1 MKNRPKNENNP
12 REKSGSRPS
21 KRIAHIQGHKASDAH
36 KSAEKPARGKAV
48 IGQLSVNSKGVG
60 FVENP
65 EDKSA
70 DFEILPESLHTAL
83 HKDEVEILPLGRQSR
98 FNRPLA
104 EVVRIIKRSKM
115 RYVGVLESAGKGFA
129 LVPDDKRLY
138 KDVFVSDDASQGAKA
153 GDKVYVEIYEWDEK
167 KGYPVGR
174 VLEVIGRHGEHN
186 AEMRAIVLER
196 GLAYD
201 YPVDV
206 VREAE
211 AIEKN
216 KAISAEERAKRRDFS
231 DVPTFTIDPI
241 DAKDFDDAISFKEL
255 GGGRYEIGV
264 HIADVSHYV
273 REGTALDREA
283 RERGFSVYLV
293 DRTIPMLPEV
303 LSNDVCSLNPHEE
316 KLTFSS
322 VFVMNDRGD
331 ILDRWFGKTII
342 KSWKRFTYEGA
353 QEVLEGKSQE
363 YKKELLKL
371 NEIAKKLRAKKEEEG
386 AIDFETDEV
395 KFELDSTG
403 KPIRVFKKTRKDAH
417 KLVEEYML
425 LSNREVAHY
434 MWRASE
440 KKQGAFLYRIH
451 DAPVMEKIDN
461 LTVLVKAL
469 GYHLPVSKKG
479 IAVKDLKHLFRQ
491 IEGKTEEAL
500 IKTAAIRSMAKA
512 VYSTLNIGHYGLA
525 FEYYTHFTSPIR
537 RYADLI
543 VHRLLYREL
552 SGGKIA
558 AGEMSKYQKIADD
571 NSEKEVRAAEAE
583 RASIKYKQVEYM
595 SDRVGQVFEG
605 TITGVTEWGIYIED
619 KETKCEGMAKLR
631 DMTDDRY
638 VFNEKAYA
646 VIGEKT
652 GKRYSLGDS
661 VRFKVIGADLEKR
674 TLDYAVAR

>member
-1 MKNRPKNENNP
+1 MKNRPKNSNNP
-12 REKSGSRPS
+12 RPRAEHAPS
-21 KRIAHIQGHKASDAH
+21 KRVAHLQGHTPADASAPTR
-36 KSAEKPARGKAV
+36 KQAAGAPLVG
-48 IGQLSVNSKGVG
+48 IISVNSKGVG

-65 EDKSA
+65 QDKNA
-70 DFEILPESLHTAL
+70 DFEILPEALHTAL
-83 HKDEVEILPLGRQSR
+83 NRDEVEIRPLGRKSK

-104 EVVRIIKRSKM
+104 EVVEILKRAKM
-115 RYVGVLESAGKGFA
+115 RYTGALEDAGAGFA

-138 KDVFVSDDASQGAKA
+138 KDIFVSKEDSKGAKP
-153 GDKVYVEIYEWDEK
+153 GDKVYVEIYEWNEK
-167 KGYPVGR
+167 RGYPVGR
-174 VLEVIGRHGEHN
+174 VLEIIGRHGEHN

-201 YPVDV
+201 FPRDV
-206 VREAE
+206 VLEAE

-216 KAISAEERAKRRDFS
+216 KAISAEERSKRRDFS
-231 DVPTFTIDPI
+231 STPTFTIDPI

-255 GGGRYEIGV
+255 GGGKYEIGV

-303 LSNDVCSLNPHEE
+303 LSNDVCSLNPNEE
-316 KLTFSS
+316 KCTFSS
-322 VFVMNDRGD
+322 VFVMNDKGD
-331 ILDRWFGKTII
+331 VLERWFGKTII

-353 QEVLEGKSQE
+353 QDVLEGKSTE

-395 KFELDSTG
+395 KFELDSAG
-403 KPIRVFKKTRKDAH
+403 KPIRVYKKTRKDAH

-425 LSNREVAHY
+425 LSNREVAHF
-434 MWRASE
+434 MWQASE
-440 KKQGAFLYRIH
+440 KSQGAFLYRIH
-451 DAPVMEKIDN
+451 DQPVMEKIDN
-461 LTVLVKAL
+461 LTILVKAM

-512 VYSTLNIGHYGLA
+512 VYSTQNIGHYGLA

-543 VHRLLYREL
+543 VHRLLQREL
-552 SGGKIA
+552 TGGRIA
-558 AGEMSKYQKIADD
+558 AGEMAKYQKIADD

-595 SDRVGQVFEG
+595 SERVGQTFEG

-631 DMTDDRY
+631 DLTDDSY
-638 VFNEKAYA
+638 IFHEKSYA
-646 VIGEKT
+646 VIGERTK
-652 GKRYSLGDS
+652 KRYSLGDS
-661 VRFKVIGADLEKR
+661 VKFKVVGSDLEKK
-674 TLDYAVAR
+674 TLDYAIVK